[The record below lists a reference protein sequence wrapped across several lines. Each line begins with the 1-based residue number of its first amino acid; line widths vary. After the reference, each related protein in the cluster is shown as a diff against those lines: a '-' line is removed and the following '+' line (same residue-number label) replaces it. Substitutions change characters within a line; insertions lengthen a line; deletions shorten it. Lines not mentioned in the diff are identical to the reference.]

1 MEYKHIFGPV
11 PSRRMG
17 ISLGVS
23 PIEDNCCS
31 YSCIYCQLG
40 RTRSM
45 KVKPEDFFEVSE
57 IIEEIKEYLKTN
69 KEFDVITIVGEGEP
83 TLYNKLKDL
92 ILHIKKLTDKPI
104 AVITNSSILTND
116 EVVQALNCAD
126 LVLPSLDVSNEDDF
140 KKINRPHGQIK
151 FNEMLESLINFS
163 KQYKGQLWL
172 ETMLVKDFNDDIQ
185 KLYDYKNIISKIK
198 YDRLYINTPVR
209 PPAEEY
215 ALEPS
220 DDLVNKA
227 CEILGGISI
236 NHLVSKGFYSD
247 IKDDLEAIKSI
258 IKRHPMNTFEIKS
271 FLNSRNCTDTDN
283 IISSLNKEDS
293 IQRVEYK
300 GYVTYRLNR

>member
-83 TLYNKLKDL
+83 TLYNKLKEL

-126 LVLPSLDVSNEDDF
+126 LVLPSLDVSNDDDF

-151 FNEMLESLINFS
+151 FNEMLEGLINFS

-172 ETMLVKDFNDDIQ
+172 ETMLIKDFNDDTQ
-185 KLYDYKNIISKIK
+185 KLYDFKNIISKIE

-236 NHLVSKGFYSD
+236 NHLVSNGFYSD

-283 IISSLNKEDS
+283 IISSLSKEDS

-300 GYVTYRLNR
+300 GYVTYRLR